1 MVPEHRLAVLLNHV
15 KDGWISNCLYH
26 NTTIPPSLFTDHV
39 CNSEDF
45 PLETNAELCDHS
57 DEVWF
62 LQYSHDGS
70 RLATA
75 SKDNT
80 VIIYETVNYKI
91 VHKLLDHDS
100 GVCYLAWSP
109 DDTKIITCTE
119 SQDHCARVWDT
130 QVRHLKSFW
139 IFWTCTDAS
148 VKRWDHVS

>member
-1 MVPEHRLAVLLNHV
+1 MVPEHRLAVLLNRV
-15 KDGWISNCLYH
+15 KDDWVSNCLYH
-26 NTTIPPSLFTDHV
+26 NTSLPPSLFTDHV
-39 CNSEDF
+39 CKSDDF
-45 PLETNAELCDHS
+45 PLDTAAELYDHS

-91 VHKLLDHDS
+91 IHKLLDHDS
-100 GVCYLAWSP
+100 GVCYVAWSP

-130 QVRHLKSFW
+130 QVNHFELLKVLRIS
-139 IFWTCTDAS
+139 INTR
-148 VKRWDHVS
+148 VNRWDHVF